1 MSRMNGSVLLVGS
14 VPGETAAEVMR
25 TCGEGVGQYVSCLPD
40 GETGYRRVWIQFLA
54 ATIYHGHPALET
66 IQRPKPI
73 DGKESWFPRDYGDDS
88 WLFKVKAG
96 VAPVHFDHLGYANE
110 AKKSYQDFCA
120 LRAAGV
126 IPGGVK
132 FQVSLPL
139 SESATRAF
147 LTNAHDFALLWS
159 AYEEAIGREI
169 ARMVQAIPADDLVIQ
184 WDICVEVLAIEL
196 RDQFGGPWRP
206 AGDPFER
213 YIRALTTLARQVP
226 DQTLMGCHL
235 CYGDLGHHHLVEP
248 ADLRLLVRMAN
259 AARQAVARPIDYY
272 HMPVPRNRA
281 DAPYFAP
288 LQDLDIG
295 EAKLYLGLLHHTD
308 GVEGALRRVRTAR
321 QNLASFG
328 IATECG
334 FGRRPPE
341 TIPELLRI
349 HREVAATLV

>member
-14 VPGETAAEVMR
+14 VPGETAAEVLR
-25 TCGEGVGQYVSCLPD
+25 TCGEGVGKYVSGLPD

-73 DGKESWFPRDYGDDS
+73 DGKENWFPRDYGDDS

-96 VAPVHFDHLGYANE
+96 VNTVHFDHLGYANE
-110 AKKSYQDFCA
+110 AKQSYQDFCA

-126 IPGGVK
+126 IPPGVK

-139 SESATRAF
+139 TESATRAF
-147 LTNAHDFALLWS
+147 LTNAHDFALMWS
-159 AYEEAIGREI
+159 AYEEAMGREI
-169 ARMVQAIPADDLVIQ
+169 AQMVKVIPADDLVIQ

-196 RDQFGGPWRP
+196 QDQFGGSWRP

-213 YIRALTTLARQVP
+213 YLQALTTLAQYVP

-248 ADLRLLVRMAN
+248 VDLRLLVRMAN
-259 AARQAVARPIDYY
+259 AADKTVARPIDYY

-281 DAPYFAP
+281 DAAYFAP
-288 LQDLDIG
+288 LKTLEIG
-295 EAKLYLGLLHHTD
+295 DAKLYLGLVHHTD
-308 GVEGALRRVRTAR
+308 GVEGSLRRVGSAR
-321 QNLASFG
+321 QYLSGFG
-328 IATECG
+328 VATECG
-334 FGRRPPE
+334 LGRRPKG

-349 HREVAATLV
+349 

>member
-1 MSRMNGSVLLVGS
+1 MSRMTAPVLLVGS
-14 VPGETAAEVMR
+14 VPGETAAEVLR
-25 TCGEGVGQYVSCLPD
+25 TCGEGVGKYVSCLPD

-54 ATIYHGHPALET
+54 ATVYHDHPALET

-73 DGKESWFPRDYGDDS
+73 DGKESWFPQDYGDDS

-96 VAPVHFDHLGYANE
+96 IDTVRFDHLGYANE
-110 AKKSYQDFCA
+110 AKKSYRDFCA

-126 IPGGVK
+126 IPSGVK

-139 SESATRAF
+139 TESATRAF
-147 LTNAHDFALLWS
+147 LTNAHDFALLWP
-159 AYEEAIGREI
+159 AYEEALGREI
-169 ARMVQAIPADDLVIQ
+169 ARIVEAIPADDLVIQ

-196 RDQFGGPWRP
+196 QDRFGGSWQPK
-206 AGDPFER
+206 GDPFER
-213 YIRALTTLARQVP
+213 YLQALTALAKHVP

-259 AARQAVARPIDYY
+259 AARTAVTRPIDYY
-272 HMPVPRNRA
+272 HMPVPRNRD
-281 DAPYFAP
+281 DAAYFAP
-288 LQDLDIG
+288 LQDLNIS
-295 EAKLYLGLLHHTD
+295 EAKLYLGLIHHTD

-321 QNLASFG
+321 QSAAGFG
-328 IATECG
+328 VATECG

-341 TIPELLRI
+341 TIPQLLRI
-349 HREVAATLV
+349 HRDVAAAL